1 MDPTTPTAAHGPALA
16 MLDIDDVPRGML
28 ALDMLVKEAQ
38 IEVYAAGTVQAGQY
52 LLLFGG
58 EVAPVELSFAEA
70 VAAAGP
76 GLRDTVL
83 LPHAELRIA
92 PALLDDVRRWPCP
105 GDTLGVLQTG
115 TSPTMLRV
123 VDAALKG
130 AEVDLVQLR
139 VADGLGGRAIA
150 TLWGE
155 THDVEAALEL
165 ARAAC
170 ERGGAGPLSAQVI
183 RNVDPT
189 VSRRIGHGTHFYR
202 EWRG

>member
-1 MDPTTPTAAHGPALA
+1 
-16 MLDIDDVPRGML
+16 MLDIDDLPLGMV
-28 ALDMLVKEAQ
+28 ALDMLVKEAEV
-38 IEVYAAGTVQAGQY
+38 EVYAAGTVQAGRY

-58 EVAPVELSFAEA
+58 EVAPVEMSFDKA
-70 VAAAGP
+70 VTAARGA
-76 GLRDTVL
+76 LRDLVL
-83 LPHAELRIA
+83 LPHAEPRIH
-92 PALLDDVRRWPCP
+92 PAILGGTRRWPCP
-105 GDTLGVLQTG
+105 GDTLGVLQSG
-115 TSPTMLRV
+115 SSPTMLGA

-139 VADGLGGRAIA
+139 IADGLGGKAIA

-165 ARAAC
+165 ADTA
-170 ERGGAGPLSAQVI
+170 RGRSPAGSDRWSAQTI

-189 VSRRIGHGTHFYR
+189 VGDRIGRGTHFYE